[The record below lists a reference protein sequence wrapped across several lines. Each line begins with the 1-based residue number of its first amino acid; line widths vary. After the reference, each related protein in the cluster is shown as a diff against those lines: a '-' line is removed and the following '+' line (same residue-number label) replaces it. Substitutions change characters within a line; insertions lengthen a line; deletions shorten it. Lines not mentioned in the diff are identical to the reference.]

1 MATTHANIFLD
12 NLDVPASLPGTPAY
26 TVPDSLVKVAIA
38 NATVTNYGTTPE
50 DLTVYIVPEAGSAN
64 NLSQTIVTLSIAP
77 GETIDI
83 YQLKGRPI
91 LKGGSIQAVATT
103 ATKLSLSVGGSE
115 TSS

>member
-1 MATTHANIFLD
+1 MATTHGNIFLN
-12 NLDVPASLPGTPAY
+12 NLDVPTVLPGTAAY
-26 TVPDSLVKVAIA
+26 TVPDSLVKVVIA

-50 DLTVYIVPEAGSAN
+50 ELKVYIVPEAGSAS
-64 NLSQTIVTLSIAP
+64 NLAQTIVDLSIAS
-77 GETIDI
+77 GDTIDI

-91 LKGGSIQAVATT
+91 LKGGSIQAEAST